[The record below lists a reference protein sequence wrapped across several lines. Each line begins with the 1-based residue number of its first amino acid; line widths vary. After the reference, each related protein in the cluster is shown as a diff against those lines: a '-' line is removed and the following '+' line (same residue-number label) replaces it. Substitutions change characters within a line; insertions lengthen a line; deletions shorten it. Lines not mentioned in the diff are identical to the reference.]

1 MSWMDRL
8 KRIVLL
14 YRKDVVSVKEEAF
27 LIMLNIGTIG
37 SLFIFIASLIR
48 GNYDSLPF
56 IGAAALCCLVTVVLS
71 RKNAYIKKAMVLFIS
86 ITGCVI
92 LPIMYFFTGGINSG
106 VLLWIIPVFCLGT
119 IVLSGKVRVIVC
131 SWIIISNIISISVG
145 YAYPNLIRGTFDDKA
160 RYFNYLV
167 AFLAVVLSFGITSAY
182 IIERMAEV
190 NKELDAAKAVS
201 ETANQA
207 KSAFLAAMSHEI
219 RTPLNA
225 IMNLNEDIV
234 SMTDLNEIKKNAED
248 VKCSAIVLREIV
260 NDVLDFSKL
269 EHGKYDVY
277 ENVYESQSLVS
288 HLEVL
293 GFDAKTKGINYQV
306 EVSKE
311 KPLPEGLYGDDT
323 KIKQVAAKLI
333 SNATKYTDK
342 GMILVTVEFEKENT
356 HSQEGI
362 LKINISDTGVG
373 IGEED
378 KAVIFE
384 AFERADLVQNL
395 SVQGVGLGLT
405 IAKSFVD
412 LMGGK
417 IEFDSVEGEGSSFTV
432 RVPQKEA
439 DINSQKEVETFDFT
453 GKKILVCDDNLIN
466 LKVFK
471 KLLGS
476 VNAEVV
482 AVNSGIETLATLQRE
497 QFDLV
502 YLDYQMP
509 KMNGEEC
516 LRSIREFGIDVPVIM
531 LTAETMENMSSKY
544 ASMGFDDYLAKPIE
558 KIDLYK
564 KTKAHVLT
572 GTEKNRNTIFFGL
585 TV

>member
-167 AFLAVVLSFGITSAY
+167 AFLAVILSFGITSAY

-482 AVNSGIETLATLQRE
+482 AVNPGIETLATLQKE

-572 GTEKNRNTIFFGL
+572 GTEEE
-585 TV
+585 

>member
-1 MSWMDRL
+1 MSWMERL
-8 KRIVLL
+8 KRMVLL
-14 YRKDVVSVKEEAF
+14 YRKGEVSAKEEAF
-27 LIMLNIGTIG
+27 LIMLNIGTVG
-37 SLFIFIASLIR
+37 SLFIFIATLIR

-56 IGAAALCCLVTVVLS
+56 VGATVLCCLVTVALS
-71 RKNAYIKKAMVLFIS
+71 RKDKYIKNAMVLFIL
-86 ITGCVI
+86 ITGCLI
-92 LPIMYFFTGGINSG
+92 FPIMYFFTGGINSG
-106 VLLWIIPVFCLGT
+106 VLLWIVLIFCLGT
-119 IVLSGKVRVIVC
+119 IVLNGEVRAIVC
-131 SWIIISNIISISVG
+131 SWIIISNTISISVG

-160 RYFNYLV
+160 RYYNYLV
-167 AFLAVVLSFGITSAY
+167 AFFAVVLAFGITSAY
-182 IIERMAEV
+182 IIARMAEV
-190 NKELDAAKAVS
+190 NKELDAAKEVS

-225 IMNLNEDIV
+225 ILNLNEDIIN
-234 SMTDLNEIKKNAED
+234 MTDVEEIKQNAED
-248 VKCSAIVLREIV
+248 VKYSAIVLTDIV

-277 ENVYESQSLVS
+277 ESVYESQSLIS

-293 GFDAKTKGINYQV
+293 GFDAKVKGINYQV

-311 KPLPEGLYGDDT
+311 NPLPEGLYGDDT

-342 GMILVTVEFEKENT
+342 GMILVTVDFEKENKY
-356 HSQEGI
+356 SSEGI
-362 LKINISDTGVG
+362 LKIKVSDTGVG

-378 KAVIFE
+378 KATIFE

-412 LMGGK
+412 LMNGT
-417 IEFDSVEGEGSSFTV
+417 IEFESVEGEGSSFKV
-432 RVPQKEA
+432 SIPQKVA
-439 DINSQKEVETFDFT
+439 DINVKDELETFDFA
-453 GKKILVCDDNLIN
+453 GKRILVCDDNLIN
-466 LKVFK
+466 LKVFR

-482 AVNSGIETLATLQRE
+482 TVSSGIDTLAVLQRE
-497 QFDLV
+497 DFDLV

-531 LTAETMENMSSKY
+531 LTAETFDNP
-544 ASMGFDDYLAKPIE
+544 ALQCTNMGFDDYLAKPIE
-558 KIDLYK
+558 KKDLYR
-564 KTKAHVLT
+564 KTKEYVSI
-572 GTEKNRNTIFFGL
+572 GTSEE
-585 TV
+585 

>member
-1 MSWMDRL
+1 MSWMNRL

-167 AFLAVVLSFGITSAY
+167 AFLAVILSFGITSAY

-482 AVNSGIETLATLQRE
+482 AVNSGIETLATLQKE

-572 GTEKNRNTIFFGL
+572 GTEEE
-585 TV
+585 

>member
-167 AFLAVVLSFGITSAY
+167 AFLAVILSFGITSAY

-572 GTEKNRNTIFFGL
+572 GTEEE
-585 TV
+585 

>member
-56 IGAAALCCLVTVVLS
+56 IGAAALCCLVTVVSS

-92 LPIMYFFTGGINSG
+92 FPIMYFFTGGINSG

-167 AFLAVVLSFGITSAY
+167 AFLAVILAFGITSAY

-248 VKCSAIVLREIV
+248 VKYSAIVLREIV

-356 HSQEGI
+356 HSREGI

-572 GTEKNRNTIFFGL
+572 GTEEE
-585 TV
+585 

>member
-14 YRKDVVSVKEEAF
+14 YRKDEVSVKEEAF
-27 LIMLNIGTIG
+27 LIMLNIGTLG

-48 GNYDSLPF
+48 GNYESLPF
-56 IGAAALCCLVTVVLS
+56 IGTTALCCLVTAILS
-71 RKNAYIKKAMVLFIS
+71 RKNIYIKKAMVMFIS
-86 ITGCVI
+86 ITGCFI
-92 LPIMYFFTGGINSG
+92 FPIMYFFTGGINSG
-106 VLLWIIPVFCLGT
+106 VLLWIVLIFCLGT
-119 IVLSGKVRVIVC
+119 IVLSGEVRAIVC
-131 SWIIISNIISISVG
+131 SWIIISNTISISVG
-145 YAYPNLIRGTFDDKA
+145 YAYPNLIRGTFDEKA
-160 RYFNYLV
+160 RYYNYLV
-167 AFLAVVLSFGITSAY
+167 AFFAVILAFGITSAY
-182 IIERMAEV
+182 IIARMVEV
-190 NKELDAAKAVS
+190 NKELDAAKGIS
-201 ETANQA
+201 ENANQA

-225 IMNLNEDIV
+225 ILNLNEDIIR
-234 SMTDLNEIKKNAED
+234 MTDLDEIKQNAED
-248 VKCSAIVLREIV
+248 VKYSAIVLKDIV

-269 EHGKYDVY
+269 EHGKYEVY
-277 ENVYESQSLVS
+277 ESAYESQSFIS

-293 GFDAKTKGINYQV
+293 GFDAKEKGINYQV

-311 KPLPEGLYGDDT
+311 NPLPEGLYGDDT

-333 SNATKYTDK
+333 SNATKFTDK
-342 GMILVTVEFEKENT
+342 GMILVTVEFEKENAY
-356 HSQEGI
+356 SQEGI
-362 LKINISDTGVG
+362 LKIKVSDTGVG

-378 KAVIFE
+378 KTVIFE

-405 IAKSFVD
+405 IVKSFLD
-412 LMGGK
+412 LMNGK

-432 RVPQKEA
+432 SLPQKVA
-439 DINSQKEVETFDFT
+439 DINVKDELETFDFA
-453 GKKILVCDDNLIN
+453 GKRILVCDDNLIN
-466 LKVFK
+466 LKVFR

-482 AVNSGIETLATLQRE
+482 TVSSGIDTLAVLQRE
-497 QFDLV
+497 DFDLV

-531 LTAETMENMSSKY
+531 LTAETFDNPTLQC
-544 ASMGFDDYLAKPIE
+544 ANMGFDDYLAKPIE
-558 KIDLYK
+558 KKDLYR
-564 KTKAHVLT
+564 KTKEYVSI
-572 GTEKNRNTIFFGL
+572 GTSEE
-585 TV
+585 

>member
-106 VLLWIIPVFCLGT
+106 VLLWIVPVFCLGT

-131 SWIIISNIISISVG
+131 SWIIISNTISISVG

-167 AFLAVVLSFGITSAY
+167 AFLAVILAFGITSAY

-207 KSAFLAAMSHEI
+207 KLAFLAAMSHEI

-248 VKCSAIVLREIV
+248 VKYSAIVLREIV

-544 ASMGFDDYLAKPIE
+544 ASIGFDDYLAKPIE

-572 GTEKNRNTIFFGL
+572 GTEEE
-585 TV
+585 

>member
-1 MSWMDRL
+1 MSWMNRL

-167 AFLAVVLSFGITSAY
+167 AFLAVILSFGITSAY

-412 LMGGK
+412 LIGGK

-572 GTEKNRNTIFFGL
+572 GTEEE
-585 TV
+585 

>member
-1 MSWMDRL
+1 MSWMNRL

-106 VLLWIIPVFCLGT
+106 VLLWIVPVFCLGT

-131 SWIIISNIISISVG
+131 SWIIISNIISLSVG

-167 AFLAVVLSFGITSAY
+167 AFLAVILAFGITSAY

-248 VKCSAIVLREIV
+248 VKYSAIVLREIV

-572 GTEKNRNTIFFGL
+572 GTEEE
-585 TV
+585 

>member
-56 IGAAALCCLVTVVLS
+56 IGAAALCCLVTVVSS

-92 LPIMYFFTGGINSG
+92 FPIMYFFTGGINSG

-167 AFLAVVLSFGITSAY
+167 AFLAVILSFGITSAY

-572 GTEKNRNTIFFGL
+572 GTEEE
-585 TV
+585 

>member
-167 AFLAVVLSFGITSAY
+167 AFLAVILSFGITSAY

-531 LTAETMENMSSKY
+531 LTTETMENMSSKY

-572 GTEKNRNTIFFGL
+572 GTEEE
-585 TV
+585 

>member
-56 IGAAALCCLVTVVLS
+56 IGAAALCCLVTVVSS

-92 LPIMYFFTGGINSG
+92 FPIMYFFTGGINSG

-119 IVLSGKVRVIVC
+119 IVLSGKVRAIVC
-131 SWIIISNIISISVG
+131 SWIIISNTISISVG

-167 AFLAVVLSFGITSAY
+167 AFLAVILSFGITSAY

-356 HSQEGI
+356 HSREGI

-482 AVNSGIETLATLQRE
+482 AVNSGIETLATLQKE

-572 GTEKNRNTIFFGL
+572 GTEEE
-585 TV
+585 